1 MTVRRE
7 AINAGDRELR
17 WTARRFGDDFRELRL
32 RAGVSQAAVAR
43 SIGVDRSVVTRL
55 ERGDATVGNPIRAR
69 AAACLGADFRLQIYS
84 QRAPMIFDAAHARVI
99 ERLLSAAHS
108 RWHPV
113 VEAPVPG
120 PGRRSVDV
128 QLEDG
133 DDMILIEVETRVRRL
148 EETIRAL
155 HGSRASVSSRPD
167 VRVHSVL
174 ILPPTRHHRSLVLA
188 HRATI
193 AAAFPVRS
201 AALAACLRSAAGG
214 WPGDGIL
221 FIAGG

>member
-1 MTVRRE
+1 MTGRCMVPGYAGDRGRRAVRRHRRPRKRATCRDRAAGPAPSRPWQVRDMPSISAAWSAARVTARRE

-120 PGRRSVDV
+120 PGRRS
-128 QLEDG
+128 
-133 DDMILIEVETRVRRL
+133 
-148 EETIRAL
+148 
-155 HGSRASVSSRPD
+155 
-167 VRVHSVL
+167 
-174 ILPPTRHHRSLVLA
+174 
-188 HRATI
+188 
-193 AAAFPVRS
+193 
-201 AALAACLRSAAGG
+201 
-214 WPGDGIL
+214 
-221 FIAGG
+221 